1 MQKPNQRIRLSMHLM
16 ENVFA
21 IATSEILTV
30 FEKLVNHFTI
40 SAIFSLTISGVLP
53 TGIVEGREISSMTS
67 IL

>member
-1 MQKPNQRIRLSMHLM
+1 MQKPNQRIRLSMRLM

-40 SAIFSLTISGVLP
+40 SAIFSLTISGALP